1 MVDIGIEKQAINL
14 KEQWDHIIIKTEHVS
29 ANSFYK
35 ILEILADEKNCE
47 VFRDY
52 YPEN

>member
-1 MVDIGIEKQAINL
+1 MVDIGIQKQAKNL
-14 KEQWDHIIIKTEHVS
+14 KKQWDHIVIKTEHVS
-29 ANSFYK
+29 ENSFEK
-35 ILEILADEKNCE
+35 ILNILADEKNCE